1 MEGETIKIMNQDL
14 VRLDRFNGSNFTRW
28 QDKVRF
34 LLTTL
39 KIFYILDPTLA
50 PLPEPKEN
58 DTPQVVATRKKMEED
73 ELICRG
79 HILNALSDRL
89 YDLYTNTYSARE
101 IWEALENKY
110 KAEEEGTKKFLI
122 SQYIDFKFFYEKPLL
137 PQIHELQRPSKLV
150 LLWLNYHQVGKV
162 TGRGFSTRVKITP
175 WKRFKNIFALRK
187 NRDQETK
194 MVEESNGGT
203 NKANAVSKA
212 NHPKGKNNNDKR
224 NSGNYMSPKKN
235 QEQFKG
241 KKGPCFV
248 CGKPEHYAREC
259 RYRKDLKGAVVNAI
273 DEEIIAT
280 LSDVCILSD
289 EMKGIIETKRFLS
302 STFKMKDLGEVDT
315 ILGIKVKRNSGGYA
329 LNQTHYIEKVVSKFS
344 HLKIKDANTPFDSSI
359 KLEKNDGRSV
369 AQLEYASAIGSLMYA
384 AQCT

>member
-14 VRLDRFNGSNFTRW
+14 VRLDRFDGSNFTRW

-58 DTPQVVATRKKMEED
+58 DTPQVVAARKKREED
-73 ELICRG
+73 ELIC
-79 HILNALSDRL
+79 LPS
-89 YDLYTNTYSARE
+89 
-101 IWEALENKY
+101 W
-110 KAEEEGTKKFLI
+110 
-122 SQYIDFKFFYEKPLL
+122 FYCG
-137 PQIHELQRPSKLV
+137 
-150 LLWLNYHQVGKV
+150 LNYHQVGKV

-194 MVEESNGGT
+194 WWKSPMVGLT
-203 NKANAVSKA
+203 KPMRFQKA
-212 NHPKGKNNNDKR
+212 NHPRGKNNKR

-248 CGKPEHYAREC
+248 CGKPRHYAREC
-259 RYRKDLKGAVVNAI
+259 RYRNDQKGAVVNAI
-273 DEEIIAT
+273 DEEIITT
-280 LSDVCILSD
+280 LSDVCVVQGKVQGWWYDTCATVHVTYDKSLFKTFED
-289 EMKGIIETKRFLS
+289 AKG
-302 STFKMKDLGEVDT
+302 DQEVQM
-315 ILGIKVKRNSGGYA
+315 GN
-329 LNQTHYIEKVVSKFS
+329 E
-344 HLKIKDANTPFDSSI
+344 
-359 KLEKNDGRSV
+359 GRSKV
-369 AQLEYASAIGSLMYA
+369 LARALLKLLLPPEKGLPL
-384 AQCT
+384 